1 MGTLTFLMES
11 VIEIAWIFD
20 QLMEC
25 GTIKSWDELYDE
37 YYDSLVIKTEIVS
50 IAEEFEKQYK
60 NIDWDDTGLD
70 YVIEVLKFA
79 RTELIK
85 TFGKEN

>member
-1 MGTLTFLMES
+1 
-11 VIEIAWIFD
+11 
-20 QLMEC
+20 MEC
-25 GTIKSWDELYDE
+25 EIIKSWDELYDE

-70 YVIEVLKFA
+70 YVIEV
-79 RTELIK
+79 
-85 TFGKEN
+85 